1 MSTDYLIEKLDR
13 IEKMLS
19 EQTLLQK
26 EILNFHEAAIYLD
39 VSPSHLYKMTSASKV
54 PYYKPNNKKIYF
66 TRKDL
71 DVWILSNRQ
80 SSIDETL
87 LDVNHFQLKPGRR

>member
-1 MSTDYLIEKLDR
+1 MDDIILKEVLELKRLIV
-13 IEKMLS
+13 